1 MSEIPLT
8 KLQSEI
14 MKEFYTI
21 KKQEVIY
28 DKRTRN
34 NLWKK
39 AIARRNLMDL
49 LQIEKKCPALA
60 NQIAKSYETGK
71 NIQPAVFSECVYA
84 QTLANMFELNQFHNC
99 LNNNNDMINKNIKAL
114 LKSYSLVPRY
124 VYYNSDKS
132 RMLIQAGGCNGI
144 DSALITVMDL
154 NIYTIEFKEQGAKAS
169 EPDLPK
175 YGEDGKIKIT
185 DNFIERYP
193 QFKDM
198 LLEQKN
204 LNFFE
209 SMGHNI
215 NKFSDESVNLAVT
228 NNYRK
233 KYADVLCTE
242 DCYGNLVM
250 MPVNQISIWAN
261 LEGEIRPAGRN
272 HYKVWT
278 PKALKRFLENMG
290 ASIEENTVC
299 IKKEKLQS
307 RKERGGN
314 GRISGYKINPL
325 FFVYIR
331 DCYEKDGLI
340 SFNIDSVR
348 QLKPTITGKMFF
360 EKLSYDNVKK
370 YYGF

>member
-1 MSEIPLT
+1 M
-8 KLQSEI
+8 Q
-14 MKEFYTI
+14 
-21 KKQEVIY
+21 
-28 DKRTRN
+28 
-34 NLWKK
+34 
-39 AIARRNLMDL
+39 
-49 LQIEKKCPALA
+49 
-60 NQIAKSYETGK
+60 
-71 NIQPAVFSECVYA
+71 
-84 QTLANMFELNQFHNC
+84 
-99 LNNNNDMINKNIKAL
+99 
-114 LKSYSLVPRY
+114 
-124 VYYNSDKS
+124 
-132 RMLIQAGGCNGI
+132 
-144 DSALITVMDL
+144 
-154 NIYTIEFKEQGAKAS
+154 KAS

-215 NKFSDESVNLAVT
+215 NEFSDESVNLAVT

-278 PKALKRFLENMG
+278 PKSTKEIFGKYGCINRRKHRMYKKRK
-290 ASIEENTVC
+290 TT
-299 IKKEKLQS
+299 IKK
-307 RKERGGN
+307 RKRRKWQN
-314 GRISGYKINPL
+314 FWI
-325 FFVYIR
+325 
-331 DCYEKDGLI
+331 
-340 SFNIDSVR
+340 
-348 QLKPTITGKMFF
+348 
-360 EKLSYDNVKK
+360 
-370 YYGF
+370 

>member
-84 QTLANMFELNQFHNC
+84 QTLANMFELNQFHIC

-215 NKFSDESVNLAVT
+215 NEFSEESVNLAVT

-233 KYADVLCTE
+233 NMQMFYAQKI
-242 DCYGNLVM
+242 VM
-250 MPVNQISIWAN
+250 VI
-261 LEGEIRPAGRN
+261 
-272 HYKVWT
+272 
-278 PKALKRFLENMG
+278 
-290 ASIEENTVC
+290 
-299 IKKEKLQS
+299 
-307 RKERGGN
+307 
-314 GRISGYKINPL
+314 
-325 FFVYIR
+325 
-331 DCYEKDGLI
+331 
-340 SFNIDSVR
+340 
-348 QLKPTITGKMFF
+348 
-360 EKLSYDNVKK
+360 
-370 YYGF
+370 